1 MKQQL
6 FMGGKRT
13 LNKALSESFQ
23 LEAIEIAAGTFI
35 RLQRTSTRTIMEE
48 LAHPNRI

>member
-1 MKQQL
+1 
-6 FMGGKRT
+6 MGGERT

-23 LEAIEIAAGTFI
+23 LEAIKVAAGTFI
-35 RLQRTSTRTIMEE
+35 RLQQTSTRAILEE